1 MRLLY
6 DDGISFGKVLSLE
19 EIAEKRLKEAP
30 PNVQK
35 ILLKIR
41 EINKAN
47 KKFWSKEKKNGWKNY
62 RYEIG

>member
-19 EIAEKRLKEAP
+19 EIKEKRLKEAP
-30 PNVQK
+30 SNVQK

-47 KKFWSKEKKNGWKNY
+47 KNFWSTEKKNG
-62 RYEIG
+62 

>member
-1 MRLLY
+1 MRLLH

-19 EIAEKRLKEAP
+19 EIEEKRLKETP
-30 PNVQK
+30 SNVQK

-47 KKFWSKEKKNGWKNY
+47 KKFWSKEKKNG
-62 RYEIG
+62 

>member
-19 EIAEKRLKEAP
+19 EIEEKRLKEAP
-30 PNVQK
+30 SNVQK

-47 KKFWSKEKKNGWKNY
+47 KQFWSKEKKNG
-62 RYEIG
+62 

>member
-1 MRLLY
+1 MRLLH

-30 PNVQK
+30 SNVQK

-47 KKFWSKEKKNGWKNY
+47 KNFWSTEKKNG
-62 RYEIG
+62 